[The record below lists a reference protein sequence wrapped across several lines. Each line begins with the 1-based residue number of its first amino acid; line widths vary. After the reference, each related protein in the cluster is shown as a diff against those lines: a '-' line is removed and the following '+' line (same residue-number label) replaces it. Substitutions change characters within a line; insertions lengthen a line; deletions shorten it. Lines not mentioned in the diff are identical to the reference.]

1 MKSILFPFSGGR
13 KTKSPASKDK
23 IFETSADNN
32 ARGTTQIAVKT
43 ATLRA
48 QTSPLHSRSNHG
60 KVLPAF
66 AIFLP
71 AREIQMHPETQFMAR
86 TNRHFSETGCSF
98 AFSVTAFQWI
108 VPILSHF
115 FAFVNE

>member
-1 MKSILFPFSGGR
+1 MLFLSPAVE
-13 KTKSPASKDK
+13 KTKSRASKDK

-71 AREIQMHPETQFMAR
+71 AREIQMHPETQFVAR

-98 AFSVTAFQWI
+98 AFSVTAFRWN
-108 VPILSHF
+108 VPILSHLYG
-115 FAFVNE
+115 FVNE